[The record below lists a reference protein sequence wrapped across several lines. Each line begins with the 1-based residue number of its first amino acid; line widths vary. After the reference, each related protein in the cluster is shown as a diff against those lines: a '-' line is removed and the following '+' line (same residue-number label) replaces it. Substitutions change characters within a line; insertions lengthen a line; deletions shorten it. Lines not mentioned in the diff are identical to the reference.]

1 MHEHEQAVPTIA
13 HDRYHARRA
22 LAALLGG
29 IAALI
34 FSLAVLLYV
43 LWLMLATPKA
53 TSFDADGVRCYRA
66 AESMNC
72 IKTAEPAR

>member
-1 MHEHEQAVPTIA
+1 MHEHEQAVPTVA
-13 HDRYHARRA
+13 HDRYHARTA

-34 FSLAVLLYV
+34 LASAVLLYV
-43 LWLMLATPKA
+43 LWMMLSTPKA

-66 AESMNC
+66 AESMAC
-72 IKTAEPAR
+72 IKTADPPR

>member
-1 MHEHEQAVPTIA
+1 MDAHEQAGPTVA
-13 HDRYHARRA
+13 HDRYHARTA

-29 IAALI
+29 IVALI
-34 FSLAVLLYV
+34 LACDVLLYV

-72 IKTAEPAR
+72 IKTANP